1 MKLGLTVSVVLV
13 AAILIFGKYLMA
25 MFTSTPEVIDLSMRM
40 MRTVALGYVAMA
52 VTQILSGAMRG
63 AGDTVTPMWISII
76 NTVIIRAPLAYL
88 LVGLSRSEENPV
100 GEPLMLFVSL
110 LVAWLAGALLTFIMY
125 RKGGWKTK
133 AYRTIETKAELA
145 DKSE

>member
-1 MKLGLTVSVVLV
+1 
-13 AAILIFGKYLMA
+13 
-25 MFTSTPEVIDLSMRM
+25 MRM
-40 MRTVALGYVAMA
+40 MRTVSLGYVAMA

-88 LVGLSRSEENPV
+88 LVWLSRTEENPV

-110 LVAWLAGALLTFIMY
+110 LAAWLAGAVLTFIMY
-125 RKGGWKTK
+125 RKGSWKVK
-133 AYRTIETKAELA
+133 AYRTIDTRAEAA
-145 DKSE
+145 DRAE